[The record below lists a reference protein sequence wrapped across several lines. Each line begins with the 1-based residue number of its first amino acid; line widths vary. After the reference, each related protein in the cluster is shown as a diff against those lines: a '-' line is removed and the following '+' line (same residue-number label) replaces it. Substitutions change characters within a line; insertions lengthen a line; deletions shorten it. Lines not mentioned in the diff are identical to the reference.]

1 MNAKLLLRF
10 FGTLIL
16 VGCKSPKEKITD
28 IVLYQDSIGY
38 WNYEWPRERA
48 EYYGFTFKFMKKNK
62 LQKLSFNK
70 VKNKRSVWNDYPY
83 DESIYR
89 WGVADDSIFTFMN
102 YNSKIKIVKY
112 NEDTI
117 WLNDKERNRKM
128 LLIKVKGHLNIEKPV
143 EIKAVDGNTGEEIAP
158 LDI

>member
-1 MNAKLLLRF
+1 MKAKLLLII
-10 FGTLIL
+10 FGIL
-16 VGCKSPKEKITD
+16 LLGCKTPKEEITE
-28 IVLYQDSIGY
+28 IILYQDSIGY

-48 EYYGFTFKFMKKNK
+48 EDYGFTFKFMKKNK

-70 VKNKRSVWNDYPY
+70 IKNKRWIWNDYPY

-102 YNSKIKIVKY
+102 YNSKIKIIKY
-112 NEDTI
+112 NSDTI
-117 WLNDKERNRKM
+117 WLDDKERLRKM
-128 LLIKVKGHLNIEKPV
+128 LLIKVKGNLNIEKPV
-143 EIKAVDGNTGEEIAP
+143 EIKAVDGNTGEEIEP

>member
-1 MNAKLLLRF
+1 MNAKLLLLF

-117 WLNDKERNRKM
+117 WLNNKERNRKM